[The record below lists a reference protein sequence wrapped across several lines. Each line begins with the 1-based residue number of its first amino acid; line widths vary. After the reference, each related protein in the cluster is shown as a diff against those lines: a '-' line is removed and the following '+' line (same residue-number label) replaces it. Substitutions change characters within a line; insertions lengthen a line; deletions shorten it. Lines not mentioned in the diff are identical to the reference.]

1 MKKFY
6 SILFALLLVCG
17 VAFAANI
24 PGVVDPDDGGP
35 EVWVTSVYN
44 NSSTT
49 LDVGDIVIWDVDAST
64 GDDDNWVT
72 TTTTAGTH
80 LAAGIVYPK
89 DIAAGESG
97 TIAIRGP
104 VQVDVMGVVTDG
116 KVCTS
121 TEAAKATT
129 CAGANDANSIGIA
142 TSATS
147 AGSATVLLK

>member
-6 SILFALLLVCG
+6 SMLFALLLVCG
-17 VAFAANI
+17 VAYATNI
-24 PGVVDPDDGGP
+24 PSVVEPSNGGP
-35 EVWVTSVYN
+35 EFWILSVYN
-44 NSSTT
+44 NSGTA
-49 LDVGDIVIWDVDAST
+49 LDTGDIVIWDVSSST

-72 TTTTAGTH
+72 TTTTASTQ

-89 DIAAGESG
+89 DIGVGETG

-104 VQVDVMGVVTDG
+104 VQVDVMGVVTNG

-129 CAGANDANSIGIA
+129 CLGASEANSIGIA
-142 TSATS
+142 TTATV